1 MEHQYTSTEIKERF
15 DEVSRKTL
23 GQIDEEK
30 SNGRDF
36 QRTIENPKITGIA
49 GDVIEHSILGY
60 GSDTKQEADIEI
72 DGKQV
77 EVKTTGLTGE
87 LGNPESY
94 KAKERITITNISPH
108 KLVKET
114 FETSSLWNKLENT
127 FLVYYL
133 YDSKKPVKAAE
144 YANFPYLGYQLH
156 EFPETDLKTIMN
168 DWKIIQDF
176 CLAQDVIDKK
186 NEAQAKAYSAAKKS
200 MMYLETAPGWKNGPR
215 FALKQSYVTSIIKEH
230 FTNQNIDEENNISS
244 YAELDAFL
252 SANSKKYQGR
262 RVGEIAKELGIA
274 SSSKAVASKLIRHIL
289 EPNTGDDEV
298 GIVEKSGMV
307 IKARTMYS
315 DGRKKEDC
323 KFFTLDFDEFRNAD
337 GDVTET
343 EAYRYFDNNQFIF
356 PIFKKEGKAKTQD
369 DTFVGFKRF
378 SFSEEYLEEHLKP
391 VLQQIQ
397 DLVANH
403 KFEVTPK
410 LNKAG
415 EPIINKKTGTQQE
428 SNNLPKSRYN
438 NFFLRGTSS
447 DSTHKPLELN
457 GYYIYN
463 QQIWLKGQELLKLLD
478 DVEYI

>member
-15 DEVSRKTL
+15 DEVSGKTL

-30 SNGRDF
+30 NNGRDF

-87 LGNPESY
+87 LDNPESY

-127 FLVYYL
+127 LLVYYL

-144 YANFPYLGYQLH
+144 YAKFPYLGYQLH
-156 EFPETDLKTIMN
+156 EFPEADLKTIMN

-230 FTNQNIDEENNISS
+230 FTNQNID
-244 YAELDAFL
+244 
-252 SANSKKYQGR
+252 
-262 RVGEIAKELGIA
+262 
-274 SSSKAVASKLIRHIL
+274 
-289 EPNTGDDEV
+289 
-298 GIVEKSGMV
+298 
-307 IKARTMYS
+307 
-315 DGRKKEDC
+315 
-323 KFFTLDFDEFRNAD
+323 
-337 GDVTET
+337 
-343 EAYRYFDNNQFIF
+343 
-356 PIFKKEGKAKTQD
+356 
-369 DTFVGFKRF
+369 
-378 SFSEEYLEEHLKP
+378 
-391 VLQQIQ
+391 
-397 DLVANH
+397 
-403 KFEVTPK
+403 
-410 LNKAG
+410 
-415 EPIINKKTGTQQE
+415 
-428 SNNLPKSRYN
+428 
-438 NFFLRGTSS
+438 
-447 DSTHKPLELN
+447 
-457 GYYIYN
+457 
-463 QQIWLKGQELLKLLD
+463 
-478 DVEYI
+478 